1 MSKVLQMQP
10 GVLSL
15 PFLMDGV
22 TVSCVR
28 EADAGTTDIDQMNMS
43 VCDILHNGAANLKTV

>member
-15 PFLMDGV
+15 PFLMGGV

-28 EADAGTTDIDQMNMS
+28 EADAGTTDIDEMNMS